1 MTINVGTIDRI
12 ARAIL
17 GVVLLYV
24 AFASGALD
32 GSGWQWVAAVAG
44 VVMLAVAA
52 IRFCPVYTLIGIKT
66 CRAA

>member
-1 MTINVGTIDRI
+1 MTTNVGTIDRI
-12 ARAIL
+12 ARAVL

-32 GSGWQWVAAVAG
+32 GTIWQWVAGAAG

-52 IRFCPVYTLIGIKT
+52 IRFCPVYTLMGVKT